1 MALTVRELITKWG
14 FDVDDKPLKKMDAKI
29 AELKSSLFMVGGAA
43 AAAAGTLF
51 GIAKT
56 TADAGDHALKM
67 SQKLGIGVEALQELQ
82 FAAKLSDVSSEQ
94 LGQSLG
100 LLSKNLTAAKGGNKE
115 AIKSFAVLG
124 EKVSGLVRVGAPT
137 DDVLG
142 AIADR
147 FSRMPDGAKKATIAM
162 DLFGKSG
169 KDLIPLLNQGS
180 KGIEETR
187 KRARELG
194 VVLSEDTA
202 QASEVFND
210 SLTELFGALTG
221 VRNIIGSKL
230 IPMLTPLIQALTDW
244 IAVNKEL
251 IAQDLG
257 EIVSALGDFLKFTFK
272 WASALVRSIIQ
283 MSKVFG
289 GLNNI
294 LKIAVGLFALFA
306 AFRTISAIGGIAMAV
321 FDVIKAIRGLNIAL
335 MIANAQALLIPALIG
350 LAIIALG
357 LIIEDVVAFFQGKDS
372 ITGRVV
378 GWFQEAFP
386 TLTTIIKQVFEVVKF
401 YIMTVIAQFQLWVKV
416 IGAVANAI
424 ASVLMPVF
432 TWLWENGLKP
442 VLDAMAKIFSFGGSI
457 LTKVL
462 GVVSGAAVEGQKAL
476 ASQGLGGLTPSTAP
490 VTNAQ
495 NNTSQQNNVKV
506 EVNVP
511 PGTDPSMVGNAV
523 SSGVQKSLDN
533 VLRPTQRA
541 FAGGVAY

>member
-14 FDVDDKPLKKMDAKI
+14 FDVDDKPLKKMDQKI
-29 AELKSSLFMVGGAA
+29 AELKSSLLVVGGAA

-67 SQKLGIGVEALQELQ
+67 SQKLGIGVEALQELT
-82 FAAKLSDVSSEQ
+82 FAAKLSDVSAEQ
-94 LGQSLG
+94 LGQSIG
-100 LLSKNLTAAKGGNKE
+100 FLSKNLTAARDGNKE
-115 AIKSFAVLG
+115 ANKSFAVLG
-124 EKVSGLVRVGAPT
+124 EKVRSLVASGADT
-137 DDVLG
+137 DTVLG

-162 DLFGKSG
+162 DIFGKAG

-194 VVLSEDTA
+194 VVLSEETA
-202 QASEVFND
+202 QASEAFND
-210 SLTELFGALTG
+210 SLTELMGAVSG
-221 VRNIIGSKL
+221 VRNIIGARL
-230 IPMLTPLIQALTDW
+230 IPVLTPLIQKLTDW
-244 IAVNKEL
+244 IAVNKDL

-257 EIVSALGDFLKFTFK
+257 EIVQALGDFLKFTFK
-272 WASALVRSIIQ
+272 WASAVVRSALS
-283 MSKVFG
+283 MAKAFG

-294 LKIAVGLFALFA
+294 LKVAVGLFALFA
-306 AFRTISAIGGIAMAV
+306 AFRTISALGGIAMAV
-321 FDVIKAIRGLNIAL
+321 LSVVKAVQGLNLAL
-335 MIANAQALLIPALIG
+335 MLANAQALLIPALIG

-378 GWFQEAFP
+378 AWFQQAFP
-386 TLTTIIKQVFEVVKF
+386 TLTAIIKQVFEVVKF
-401 YIMTVIAQFQLWVKV
+401 YIMSVIAAFQMWWKW
-416 IGAVANAI
+416 ITFIASGI
-424 ASVLMPVF
+424 ASVLMPVLNY
-432 TWLWENGLKP
+432 LWENGLKP
-442 VLDAMAKIFSFGGSI
+442 VLEALGKIFSFGGAV

-462 GVVSGAAVEGQKAL
+462 GIASGAAVEGQKAL
-476 ASQGLGGLTPSTAP
+476 ASQGLGGLTPTTAP
-490 VTNAQ
+490 VTNNA
-495 NNTSQQNNVKV
+495 NNTTQQNNVKV
-506 EVNVP
+506 QVNVP
-511 PGTDPSMVGNAV
+511 PGTDPSMVGSAV
-523 SSGVQKSLDN
+523 ESGIQKSLDN